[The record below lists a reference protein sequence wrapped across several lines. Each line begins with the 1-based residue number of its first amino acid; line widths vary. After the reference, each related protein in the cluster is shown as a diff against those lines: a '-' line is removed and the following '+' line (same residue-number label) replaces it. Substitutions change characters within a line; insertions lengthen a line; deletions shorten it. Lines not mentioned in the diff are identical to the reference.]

1 MMLRYIVTKTAQYCS
16 ETISQIYYN
25 KPTKFW
31 GKNFVHLNVYNY
43 NSHVIMNSW
52 DYTSINTVLTPRG
65 TKKKFQFLRKKG
77 FTKNRQIICALY
89 FTN

>member
-1 MMLRYIVTKTAQYCS
+1 MMLRYIFTKTSQYCS
-16 ETISQIYYN
+16 EAISQIYYT

-52 DYTSINTVLTPRG
+52 DYTRISTVLTPRG
-65 TKKKFQFLRKKG
+65 TKKKVLISKEEG
-77 FTKNRQIICALY
+77 V
-89 FTN
+89 